1 MPGNHA
7 LGEFLRSRRTR
18 LPPSDAARTRRRTP
32 GLKREEVAQRA
43 GISVEWYVKLE
54 QGRGVSPSPGTVDA
68 LARALMLDPAE
79 TTHLRALADT
89 APSRTFDREV
99 VPDLLRALVAGMAEP
114 AYVTGRRF
122 DVLAWNAAASALFGD
137 FAHLADD
144 DRNILHWMLTNPAAL
159 TLFGDGW
166 SDEARRVVDLFRVSH
181 DLWRGDPAFTALVA
195 RVRAASP
202 SFASWWDDH
211 NIRAP
216 RSGIKRLHHPVLG
229 PVSYAHASFQ
239 ANDDPSLRLT
249 IYTRA

>member
-18 LPPSDAARTRRRTP
+18 LAPSDPARTRRRTP

-54 QGRGVSPSPGTVDA
+54 QGRGVSPSPTTVDA
-68 LARALMLDPAE
+68 LARALVLDPAE
-79 TTHLRALADT
+79 TAHLRALAAT
-89 APSRTFDREV
+89 APSGTFDREV
-99 VPDLLRALVAGMAEP
+99 VPDLLRTLVVGMAEP

-122 DVLAWNAAASALFGD
+122 DVLAWNAAAAALFGD
-137 FAHLADD
+137 FALLDGD
-144 DRNILHWMLTNPAAL
+144 DRNILHWMLANPAAPA
-159 TLFGDGW
+159 LFGDNW
-166 SDEARRVVDLFRVSH
+166 SDEARRVVELFRVSH
-181 DLWRGDPAFTALVA
+181 DLWPGDPAFAALVA

-202 SFASWWDDH
+202 SFASWWGDH

-216 RSGIKRLHHPVLG
+216 RSGIKRLHHPLLG